1 ETILSQLLYGL
12 VISMASLV
20 LEFTLRQRLAAELQ
34 QSDAE
39 SMVSGF
45 RAVLR
50 GVCDGELL
58 LDGKGRIQE
67 GMGALQHLLSK
78 TYDLKGTAFAELLV
92 KDGEERGRFEDFISR
107 RSDASQVCQGAP
119 QGLRMSLCS
128 HYLQRV

>member
-1 ETILSQLLYGL
+1 
-12 VISMASLV
+12 MASLV

-58 LDGKGRIQE
+58 LDGNGRIQE

-92 KDGEERGRFEDFISR
+92 KDGEERERFEDFISR
-107 RSDASQVCQGAP
+107 RSDASQVCQGAAVHGKGSSNAP
-119 QGLRMSLCS
+119 CVGVVMRP
-128 HYLQRV
+128 